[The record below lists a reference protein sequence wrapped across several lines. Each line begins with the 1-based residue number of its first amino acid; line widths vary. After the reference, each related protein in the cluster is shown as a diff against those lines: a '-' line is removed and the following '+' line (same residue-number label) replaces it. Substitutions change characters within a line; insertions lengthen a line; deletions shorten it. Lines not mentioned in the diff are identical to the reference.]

1 MRIDT
6 KLEAKGISAALYLRT
21 STKDQTVENQRIKL
35 REFAKAMEWADVAEY
50 ADQESGVESAEYRK
64 LRRRCVTR
72 WNAQLPLATAGR
84 SRLAIAHATRIRG
97 PQCLSSSGN
106 FNCRRPGILIVA
118 DQLEKI

>member
-1 MRIDT
+1 MPQGTPWRGGRMRIDT
-6 KLEAKGISAALYLRT
+6 KLEAKGIAALYLRT

-84 SRLAIAHATRIRG
+84 SRLAIAHATRIRTVLRK
-97 PQCLSSSGN
+97 P
-106 FNCRRPGILIVA
+106 
-118 DQLEKI
+118 

>member
-1 MRIDT
+1 MNASRNS
-6 KLEAKGISAALYLRT
+6 LARRENENRYEAGSQGYRRPLSPNLHQGP
-21 STKDQTVENQRIKL
+21 DVENQRIKL

-84 SRLAIAHATRIRG
+84 SRLAIAHATRIRTVLRK
-97 PQCLSSSGN
+97 P
-106 FNCRRPGILIVA
+106 
-118 DQLEKI
+118 